1 MVALLLL
8 AWALNVWVPI
18 LLLRPMWESS
28 DSYLELEETAT
39 ETPAPVR
46 PPSILTPLLA
56 IIVGLAAFAF
66 GVWQMYE
73 AEEIGGRWLWATA
86 AGGLAVLC
94 AVVLLVMVLSAAAHY
109 AEQHAALHCV
119 LPLGCFLRVP
129 LTHRANIITI
139 GRSSEPL

>member
-18 LLLRPMWESS
+18 LLLRPMWEGTGG
-28 DSYLELEETAT
+28 YLELDDSETR
-39 ETPAPVR
+39 TPALVR

-86 AGGLAVLC
+86 AGGLALLC
-94 AVVLLVMVLSAAAHY
+94 AVILLLMVLSAAAHY
-109 AEQHAALHCV
+109 AEQHAAL
-119 LPLGCFLRVP
+119 LM
-129 LTHRANIITI
+129 
-139 GRSSEPL
+139 